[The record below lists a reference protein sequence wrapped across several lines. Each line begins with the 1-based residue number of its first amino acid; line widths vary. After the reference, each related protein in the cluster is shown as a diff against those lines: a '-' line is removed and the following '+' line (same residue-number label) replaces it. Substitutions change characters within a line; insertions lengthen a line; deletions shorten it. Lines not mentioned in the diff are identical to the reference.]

1 MSKLRPSGRV
11 YLYVEDDPLSRQVM
25 ELMAGSVLG
34 DVRLIVFEN
43 TENFMDRLAALD
55 TIPDLILLDVH
66 IRPVDGFEVL
76 ATLRLD
82 ERYAHVPVIALT
94 ASVMAEEIAHLHI
107 GGFDGAIGKPI
118 SVSTFPGLIQRILAG
133 EAVWHVV

>member
-1 MSKLRPSGRV
+1 MTHSKV

-34 DVRLIVFEN
+34 DIRLVTFES
-43 TENFMDRLAALD
+43 TEDFMERLRALE
-55 TIPDLILLDVH
+55 TVPDLILLDVH

-82 ERYAHVPVIALT
+82 ERYAHVPVVALT
-94 ASVMAEEIAHLHI
+94 ASVMSEEIARLHM
-107 GGFDGAIGKPI
+107 GGFDGAIAKPI
-118 SVSTFPGLIQRILAG
+118 SVSTFPGLIQRILEG
-133 EAVWHVV
+133 EAVWHIT